1 MDLPAFIKG
10 FPSLDMPFPDDIV
23 TSSAI
28 ASDRGLVVIFEFHKD
43 FTIPSHAHKDQWG
56 TVLEGEL
63 ALTVSGETTTYAP
76 GGSYFIP
83 AGAEHGASVT
93 AGTKVID
100 IFAESDRYPL
110 KG

>member
-1 MDLPAFIKG
+1 MQLPDFIKS
-10 FPSLDMPFPDDIV
+10 FPSLDLPFPADIV

-43 FTIPSHAHKDQWG
+43 FTIPAHAHKDQWG

-63 ALTVSGETTTYAP
+63 QLTVAGETKTHTT

-110 KG
+110 KD